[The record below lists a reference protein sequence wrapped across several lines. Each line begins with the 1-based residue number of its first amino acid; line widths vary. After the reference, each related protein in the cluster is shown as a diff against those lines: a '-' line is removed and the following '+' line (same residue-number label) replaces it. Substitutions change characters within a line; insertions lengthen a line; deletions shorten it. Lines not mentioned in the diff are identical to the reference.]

1 MDEREKIYKPLREY
15 VAKHNGNAHWYVS
28 FGNFDKNGN
37 MVESISKAGGCINVV
52 ILELEAL
59 LKQFKKISKE
69 RGK

>member
-1 MDEREKIYKPLREY
+1 VNEREKIYKPLRQY
-15 VAKHNGNAHWYVS
+15 VANHNGNAYWYVS
-28 FGNFDKNGN
+28 FGNFDKQGN
-37 MVESISKAGGCINVV
+37 IDESASKAGGSINVL